1 MRTLMVS
8 KVVRNL
14 ISEWTNFFSRTS
26 VKAAISSQKPLVLPS
41 GVLGGEGVTFRL
53 IPTAC
58 PEAEPFAPVTSKKQK
73 GVAALP

>member
-1 MRTLMVS
+1 MRTLKVS

-14 ISEWTNFFSRTS
+14 ISDVFFSRTS
-26 VKAAISSQKPLVLPS
+26 VKAVVSSQKPLVLPS

-58 PEAEPFAPVTSKKQK
+58 PEAELFAPVTSEKK
-73 GVAALP
+73 GVAV